1 MFKMSYNLE
10 TQIVQEFR
18 SNLITFLDEL
28 IAQFPTEPDFIIA
41 RLFVKDRLSGEDMI
55 NTFIRECHPH
65 KQWILEKNDKFFLEN
80 DLNIFS
86 ELGKNKVNHFK
97 VLWKSSQLNN
107 DDRNVMW
114 DWFKT
119 FLFLSEQYQKVKQ
132 N

>member
-1 MFKMSYNLE
+1 MSYDSE
-10 TQIVQEFR
+10 TQILSEFR
-18 SNLITFLDEL
+18 TNLITFLDEL
-28 IAQFPTEPDFIIA
+28 IVQFPTEPDFIIA
-41 RLFVKDRLSGEDMI
+41 RLFVKDKLSCEVMI

-86 ELGKNKVNHFK
+86 AVGKGKVNHFK
-97 VLWKSSQLNN
+97 VLWKSSNLTNE
-107 DDRNVMW
+107 DRNVMW

-119 FLFLSEQYQKVKQ
+119 FLFLSEQYQKLKSQ